1 MPIVY
6 DELKNSKPTGG
17 FIPIQKKSKKLVSL
31 STTAPKNTFATLEA
45 IMKK

>member
-1 MPIVY
+1 MQTVY
-6 DELKNSKPTGG
+6 DDLKNSKPTGG

-31 STTAPKNTFATLEA
+31 SIETTKNNFATLEA